1 MTPAERHS
9 ATCPHCGRRFE
20 YERYHAGFSDEGY
33 MYCDHDETVL
43 TWHALGPAYRR
54 VVAKLPWM
62 LETDEQ
68 RRVEES
74 LKQRRANGQREQL
87 VEQLL
92 GVG

>member
-1 MTPAERHS
+1 
-9 ATCPHCGRRFE
+9 
-20 YERYHAGFSDEGY
+20 

-74 LKQRRANGQREQL
+74 LKPCPYGGHFAFANPPLCPFCHESVAFLVPTREYFVVVGRRVDADAEDMWIT
-87 VEQLL
+87 
-92 GVG
+92 